1 MNFTPVTYAF
11 PPVSSRDARLARRR
25 SLAFWCLAAGITA
38 RLFSAGPMPSVTSQ
52 EIVLTADWNEDG
64 REDLAVVDRAT
75 GLVRVGLVAADG
87 SVSWGQPLGSGLQ
100 QVTGATP
107 VRFAGGPRE
116 LALASP
122 AFNRLNVTRLGDG
135 TFRELFPSGFQ
146 PEILADTGNALWVA
160 SQGNGAPQPY
170 GLEGMVPAG
179 AGFVTTFSA
188 RSERGTRQLAS
199 SPIQTGQA
207 MLAWQLETGGTDT
220 RLRVLAAG
228 GPAPVEQ
235 MSVVVPGSVDRFA
248 VGFRPASTLAS
259 VLLFGPSE
267 SAVSVRT
274 VVGTAPA
281 FSLGPPLKTPL
292 PGPVAQVLWAGA
304 DVVAL
309 AADGSAAWELKFNP
323 EGGLVLAGTL
333 VPAEG
338 VRFSGG
344 HLDGGALRLL
354 HRAAAEDFSTGL
366 SRYQRTGATWAPAGT
381 MALPGLHPLLGT
393 ANVFLFDGEPFTD
406 PAARLVRSFS
416 LGAWT
421 SDLRLDGNASVGVET
436 FSGAGLGSPGRR
448 PLPGPTSGVPFGV
461 ANQSQ
466 PHLSLFSFAPPFL
479 SALPPPEPDPTPG
492 SHAAPIQVAFAVP
505 RGTTVLFR
513 RSTNEPWAVY
523 SAPISIPATRTLW
536 WFQRNDSAQSPVRS
550 GTFTITTPP
559 AALDSD
565 GDGVSDAVETSLGL
579 DPVTSGPDV
588 DGDGATDAQE
598 VAARTNP
605 ADPTSRPEPG
615 SAPVPTI
622 AFALSPRGVDGSAAA
637 TNEVRAAAP
646 GTGLTVWLPSGAT
659 AASLVQDDALAAP
672 GNAREVRA
680 AWSFLA
686 AATPP
691 VFPMV
696 SPGGPR
702 DPGIANLPR
711 GRELLAIL
719 PLPPAE
725 GFASGDLGTR
735 VLSDETTL
743 ATAVFEARLEVLLQT
758 RLGRAREGLTLVPG
772 RAGEGSRVQLTL
784 GDLAALSAGGDGFS
798 GVDLKALWTGVLADT
813 TSVAWS
819 PVRSWVR
826 ALFRASSR
834 DQEEGAEG
842 LPLPFDVLRR
852 FVRGRPV
859 DPAVLRALRL
869 DPAAISTVQAL
880 VTAPRPVP
888 ARPVIQFVAQ
898 VAGAGDDGCP
908 RVRRVTDG
916 VTFALVGTLA
926 QNVAGAGFDSRVDLT
941 AYADALAECEA
952 TALEPIAFSVLAPD
966 PLPRADRNG
975 NQIPDAW
982 EDALAG
988 RAGGALGDA
997 DQDLVSNRAELEAG
1011 TDPFDAA
1018 SKPSAPVPT
1027 RLLVPPSGGAVLAGR
1042 PFALRVLA
1050 DGALPLTF
1058 QWERN
1063 GTALA
1068 GRTTTE
1074 LAFLT
1079 VTPAD
1084 AGEYRVRVSG
1094 AGGVVTSEP
1103 VTLTVLQTNRPPAFA
1118 SLPVVTNI
1126 PEESAWI
1133 LPLAVIDPDEG
1144 QLVNLSLL
1152 EAPTGLTLDSAVPR
1166 LRWTPTEA
1174 QGPST
1179 NRVRVVATD
1188 SANPPASTTN
1198 LLTIVVQEV
1207 NRPPA
1212 WTPPGPVTVAEG
1224 TTLRITLSPTDAD
1237 LPQQTLALSLVSAPA
1252 GSELVSRQFAW
1263 TPTEVQG
1270 PSTNRVRVR
1279 VDDGVVAITNE
1290 FSVVATEVNLRPE
1303 LAPVADR
1310 SVRAGETLAFTLLA
1324 SDADLPPQHLAFSV
1338 VSGPVG
1344 FGVNPDSGA
1353 VVWAVPA
1360 NASVGTFPAT
1370 VGVSDDGEPL
1380 LRMERTFSITVTP
1393 GNRPPL
1399 RIRVSLV
1406 GTRLRLEWDAVVGD
1420 RFRLER
1426 QNALRTGPWESFWTG
1441 TASAT
1446 TAATE
1451 VDLPASAGFFRLVRI
1466 D

>member
-1 MNFTPVTYAF
+1 MNFTTVSHEF
-11 PPVSSRDARLARRR
+11 PLVSSRDARRARCRC
-25 SLAFWCLAAGITA
+25 LAFWCLAAGITA
-38 RLFSAGPMPSVTSQ
+38 RLLAAGPMPGVTSQ
-52 EIVLTADWNEDG
+52 EVVLAADWNEDG

-87 SVSWGQPLGSGLQ
+87 SVSWGQPFGSGLQ
-100 QVTGATP
+100 QVAGATP

-122 AFNRLNVTRLGDG
+122 AFNRVNVTRPGDG

-146 PEILADTGNALWVA
+146 PEVLTDTGIALWVA
-160 SQGNGAPQPY
+160 SQGNGAPQRH

-179 AGFVTTFSA
+179 AGFTTTFST

-199 SPIQTGQA
+199 APIQAGQA
-207 MLAWQLETGGTDT
+207 TLVWQLETGGADT

-228 GPAPVEQ
+228 GAAPVEQ
-235 MSVVVPGSVDRFA
+235 LSAVVPGSVDRFA
-248 VGFRPASTLAS
+248 VGFRPGSAHAS

-274 VVGTAPA
+274 AVGTSPA
-281 FSLGPPLKTPL
+281 FSFGPPLKTSL
-292 PGPVAQVLWAGA
+292 PGPVGQVLWAGT
-304 DVVAL
+304 DVLAL
-309 AADGSAAWELKFNP
+309 AADGSAAWDLKFNP

-333 VPAEG
+333 LPAEG

-366 SRYQRTGATWAPAGT
+366 SRYQRAGATWAPSGT
-381 MALPGLHPLLGT
+381 TALPGLHPLLGT
-393 ANVFLFDGEPFTD
+393 ANVFLFDGEPFSD
-406 PAARLVRSFS
+406 PGARLVRSFS

-448 PLPGPTSGVPFGV
+448 PLPGPTSGVQFGV
-461 ANQSQ
+461 ANQTQ
-466 PHLSLFSFAPPFL
+466 PHLSLFSFAPPSL
-479 SALPPPEPDPTPG
+479 SALPPPEPDPAPG
-492 SHAAPIQVAFAVP
+492 SYAAPIQVAFTAA
-505 RGTTVLFR
+505 RGATVLFR
-513 RSTNEPWAVY
+513 QSTHEPWAVY

-536 WFQRNDSAQSPVRS
+536 WFQRNAGAQSPVRS

-579 DPVTSGPDV
+579 DPVTSGPDY

-605 ADPTSRPEPG
+605 ADPSSRPEPG
-615 SAPVPTI
+615 AAPVPTI
-622 AFALSPRGVDGSAAA
+622 AFALSARGVDGSAAA

-659 AASLVQDDALAAP
+659 AASLVQGEAPAAP

-680 AWSFLA
+680 AWGFLV
-686 AATPP
+686 AATPR

-702 DPGIANLPR
+702 GPGTADLPR
-711 GRELLAIL
+711 GRELLAVR
-719 PLPPAE
+719 PLPPGE
-725 GFASGDLGTR
+725 GFASGDLGTWL
-735 VLSDETTL
+735 LSDETTL
-743 ATAVFEARLEVLLQT
+743 ATAVFEARLEALLQT

-772 RAGEGSRVQLTL
+772 RAGEGARTQLTL
-784 GDLAALSAGGDGFS
+784 GDLAALSTGGDGFV
-798 GVDLKALWTGVLADT
+798 GFDLKALWTGVVADT
-813 TSVAWS
+813 TSAAWS
-819 PVRSWVR
+819 PVRNWVR

-852 FVRGRPV
+852 LVRGRAL

-869 DPAAISTVQAL
+869 DPAAINTVQTL
-880 VTAPRPVP
+880 VTAPRVAP

-898 VAGAGDDGCP
+898 VAEAGDDGCP

-926 QNVAGAGFDSRVDLT
+926 QTVAGTGFDSRVELT

-966 PLPRADRNG
+966 PVPRADGNG

-982 EDALAG
+982 EDAFAG
-988 RAGGALGDA
+988 RAGGPLGDA
-997 DQDLVSNRAELEAG
+997 DQDFVSNRAELEAG
-1011 TDPFDAA
+1011 TDPFDAG
-1018 SKPSAPVPT
+1018 SKPSTPVAT

-1042 PFALRVLA
+1042 PFTLRVLA

-1068 GRTTTE
+1068 GRTATD
-1074 LAFLT
+1074 LAFVA
-1079 VTPAD
+1079 VTPGD
-1084 AGEYRVRVSG
+1084 AGQYRVRVSG
-1094 AGGVVTSEP
+1094 AGGIVTSQP

-1133 LPLAVIDPDEG
+1133 LPLAVTDPDEG
-1144 QLVNLSLL
+1144 QSVSLSLL
-1152 EAPTGLTLDSAVPR
+1152 EAPTGLTLDSAVLR

-1179 NRVRVVATD
+1179 NRVRLVATD
-1188 SANPPASTTN
+1188 NANPPASTTN
-1198 LLTIVVQEV
+1198 LLTIVVLEV
-1207 NRPPA
+1207 NRPPL
-1212 WTPPGPVTVAEG
+1212 WTPPAPATVAEG
-1224 TTLRITLSPTDAD
+1224 TEIRVTLSPTDPD

-1252 GSELVSRQFAW
+1252 GSQLVSGQFAW
-1263 TPTEVQG
+1263 TPSEVQG

-1279 VDDGVVAITNE
+1279 IGDGVVAITNE
-1290 FSVVATEVNLRPE
+1290 FVVVATEVNLRPE

-1310 SVRAGETLAFTLLA
+1310 SIRHGETLAFGLSAT
-1324 SDADLPPQHLAFSV
+1324 DVDLPPQRLAFSV

-1344 FGVNPDSGA
+1344 LAVDPDSGA
-1353 VVWAVPA
+1353 VVWAVPTGA
-1360 NASVGTFPAT
+1360 AVGTFPVT
-1370 VGVSDDGEPL
+1370 VGVSDDGEPAR
-1380 LRMERTFSITVTP
+1380 RMERTFLVTVTP

-1399 RIRVSLV
+1399 RLRFSLL

-1426 QNALRTGPWESFWTG
+1426 QNALRTGPWEPFWTG

-1451 VDLPASAGFFRLVRI
+1451 VELPASAGFFRLVRI